1 MLSFVAL
8 DYSDE
13 ESIGYALA
21 QADHSIQFGED
32 AEVRVREFDEP
43 DADGREHGNGSAA
56 MDDV

>member
-13 ESIGYALA
+13 ESVGYALA

-43 DADGREHGNGSAA
+43 EDAGQEHSNGSAA
-56 MDDV
+56 MDDL